1 MKNKIISILVAIN
14 LLCLAGCASNA
25 DDIYSKNMA
34 ATPKPSV
41 SAESAESEDANTLSG
56 AWTLVCPQYSAVHYE
71 QFSGLFA
78 EEIPGVTVETVTYPE
93 NGYREKV
100 QLALVGGEEIDLLD
114 TQLLSVRD
122 LANSGLVR
130 DLGVF
135 YDNNAQEDYV
145 NMVDTYRVD
154 GKLYEMP
161 VTVLPMAVWTD
172 KKMTESLGVEL
183 PETLSFST
191 LNDWTQQAEKGSEY
205 YMIKEYPKAS
215 AVMNELSAF
224 LDFDEKTARFD
235 TPECVQLLE
244 NMYDFAFAPDS
255 DYTTSGSDNFSDYFA
270 VYNSVP
276 SPSLAF
282 PVGYPKETVNDPK
295 PFALEN
301 GDVLLEKFCTLA
313 IPTES
318 KNAENAWTYIDF
330 VTGDLTEYIDNVT
343 AWSYSI
349 NRAYDRNLTVLMLQR
364 QFNFTEEEAE
374 SALENFDAIMEK
386 YNAIPTIDD
395 RLYASLYET
404 VNAYLT
410 ADKAPAEETAAKLQ
424 ASAEQYF
431 AE

>member
-56 AWTLVCPQYSAVHYE
+56 TWTLVCPQYSAVHYE
-71 QFSGLFA
+71 RFSGLFA

-205 YMIKEYPKAS
+205 YMIKEY
-215 AVMNELSAF
+215 
-224 LDFDEKTARFD
+224 
-235 TPECVQLLE
+235 
-244 NMYDFAFAPDS
+244 
-255 DYTTSGSDNFSDYFA
+255 
-270 VYNSVP
+270 SVP

-349 NRAYDRNLTVLMLQR
+349 NRAYDRNLTILMLQR

>member
-25 DDIYSKNMA
+25 DDIYSENMA
-34 ATPKPSV
+34 ATPEPSV

-56 AWTLVCPQYSAVHYE
+56 TWTLVCPQYSAVHYE
-71 QFSGLFA
+71 RFSGLFA

-235 TPECVQLLE
+235 TPECV
-244 NMYDFAFAPDS
+244 
-255 DYTTSGSDNFSDYFA
+255 
-270 VYNSVP
+270 
-276 SPSLAF
+276 
-282 PVGYPKETVNDPK
+282 
-295 PFALEN
+295 
-301 GDVLLEKFCTLA
+301 
-313 IPTES
+313 
-318 KNAENAWTYIDF
+318 
-330 VTGDLTEYIDNVT
+330 
-343 AWSYSI
+343 
-349 NRAYDRNLTVLMLQR
+349 
-364 QFNFTEEEAE
+364 
-374 SALENFDAIMEK
+374 
-386 YNAIPTIDD
+386 
-395 RLYASLYET
+395 
-404 VNAYLT
+404 
-410 ADKAPAEETAAKLQ
+410 
-424 ASAEQYF
+424 
-431 AE
+431 

>member
-71 QFSGLFA
+71 RFSGLFA

-224 LDFDEKTARFD
+224 LGFDEKTARFD

-364 QFNFTEEEAE
+364 QFNFTEEESRERA
-374 SALENFDAIMEK
+374 
-386 YNAIPTIDD
+386 
-395 RLYASLYET
+395 R
-404 VNAYLT
+404 
-410 ADKAPAEETAAKLQ
+410 KL
-424 ASAEQYF
+424 
-431 AE
+431 